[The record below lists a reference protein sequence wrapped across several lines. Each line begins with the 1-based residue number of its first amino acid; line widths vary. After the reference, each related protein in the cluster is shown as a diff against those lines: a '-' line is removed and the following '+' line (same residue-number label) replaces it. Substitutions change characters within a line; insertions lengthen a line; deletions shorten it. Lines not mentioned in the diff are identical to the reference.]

1 MTTNNYQVPA
11 NRLTL
16 AQQHIV
22 ELVALANTDRQ
33 ALTIAAALVNQLVTL
48 GLADTELANR
58 LLTRNS

>member
-1 MTTNNYQVPA
+1 MNTNNYQVPA

-48 GLADTELANR
+48 GLVDTEQANR
-58 LLTRNS
+58 LLTRNP